1 MDALK
6 RAKCPNTLQLYE
18 SYEDID
24 NYYTVTKY
32 MRAGSLDK
40 YPGLSR
46 SESNIKKIIH
56 QVAQGLQ
63 GMHAQNI
70 VHRDIKPSN
79 IMLSDYTDNA
89 EVYIGDFGSAF

>member
-6 RAKCPNTLQLYE
+6 KSNCPNTLQLYE
-18 SYEDID
+18 SHEDKY

-32 MRAGSLDK
+32 MKAGSLDK
-40 YPGLSR
+40 YHALSR
-46 SESNIKKIIH
+46 SESNIKKIIR

-79 IMLSDYTDNA
+79 IMLSDYTENA
-89 EVYIGDFGSAF
+89 EVFIGDFGSAF